1 MIPVAVVARPKA
13 PLMKGGRF
21 ATLPGEAI
29 RCGGLWADR
38 VVRPYKDFY
47 KIHPHAYAAW
57 PLQIDLPYR
66 TE

>member
-1 MIPVAVVARPKA
+1 MIPVAVVARPKD

-38 VVRPYKDFY
+38 VVRPYQDFY
-47 KIHPHAYAAW
+47 KIHSMHTRPG
-57 PLQIDLPYR
+57 R
-66 TE
+66 CK

>member
-1 MIPVAVVARPKA
+1 MIPVAVVVGADALIGPKV

-29 RCGGLWADR
+29 RCGGLRADR

-47 KIHPHAYAAW
+47 KIHSMHTRPG
-57 PLQIDLPYR
+57 R
-66 TE
+66 CK